1 MAGLLLFLRGC
12 LFFRE
17 DTGLPRGT
25 VNGFDVCDVKIHRVP
40 VKQAADGAGGP
51 VGVFVTEQTAF
62 PGMGMMPQT
71 PILLSGWPGPRPH
84 GAMVMP
90 L

>member
-62 PGMGMMPQT
+62 PGMG
-71 PILLSGWPGPRPH
+71 
-84 GAMVMP
+84 VMP
-90 L
+90 